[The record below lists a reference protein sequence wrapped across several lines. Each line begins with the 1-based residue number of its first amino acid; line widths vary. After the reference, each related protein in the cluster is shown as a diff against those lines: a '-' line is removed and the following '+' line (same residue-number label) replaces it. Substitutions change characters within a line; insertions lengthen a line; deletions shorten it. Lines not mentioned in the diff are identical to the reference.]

1 MVSFHGGGTPIARW
15 TAGSYRRRLMFDE
28 LTMKKILKWIV
39 GIVLYIFLVILF
51 VDGRHWLESRFRED
65 DGVKIELLRSASI

>member
-15 TAGSYRRRLMFDE
+15 TAGSYRRRLMAE
-28 LTMKKILKWIV
+28 PKTMKKILKWIV

-65 DGVKIELLRSASI
+65 DGVKIELLRSAKS